1 MAAQKFKKGNCVI
14 YGSSGMCFVSDIK
27 ALRPSLEAPSRLY
40 YVLSP
45 AGDPNS
51 KIFVPTENKT
61 LTGRMRFAMTKS
73 EVDSLLAGAI
83 GKEISWIDDRTARTN
98 FFHEILNRGM
108 EEDLLLMIRCLFERK
123 RELQKSG
130 KKLSGTDDDM
140 LKTAEKFVKE
150 EFSYSLEIPQEK
162 VEDYIRSAMEKQVG

>member
-14 YGSSGMCFVSDIK
+14 YGSSGVCFVSDIK

-45 AGDPNS
+45 AGHPNS
-51 KIFVPTENKT
+51 KIFVPTENKA
-61 LTGRMRFAMTKS
+61 LTGRMRSAMTKP
-73 EVDSLLAGAI
+73 EIDSLLAGAI

-108 EEDLLLMIRCLFERK
+108 EEDLLLMIRCLLSVRESCRK
-123 RELQKSG
+123 AAKNFRALMMICLKQQKN
-130 KKLSGTDDDM
+130 L
-140 LKTAEKFVKE
+140 
-150 EFSYSLEIPQEK
+150 
-162 VEDYIRSAMEKQVG
+162 